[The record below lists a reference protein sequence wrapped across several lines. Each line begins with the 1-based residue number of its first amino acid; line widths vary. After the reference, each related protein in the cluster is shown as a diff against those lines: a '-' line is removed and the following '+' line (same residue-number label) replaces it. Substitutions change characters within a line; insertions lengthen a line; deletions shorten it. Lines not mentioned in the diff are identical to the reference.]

1 MTWLTAR
8 VWPYLAAV
16 GAILAAAW
24 GLVAYGSK
32 SASDGL
38 KIDAL
43 QKNQKS
49 QEAGR
54 NAVAKENRDTAGAS
68 KRDLVDRL
76 RDRDG
81 DWRM

>member
-24 GLVAYGSK
+24 GLLAYGRK
-32 SASDGL
+32 TGADGA

-43 QKNQKS
+43 QKNQKA

-54 NAVAKENRDTAGAS
+54 NAVAKENRETAGAS

-76 RDRDG
+76 RERDG
-81 DWRM
+81 EWM

>member
-8 VWPYLAAV
+8 VWAYLAAV

-24 GLVAYGSK
+24 GLVAYGRK
-32 SASDGL
+32 TGADGA

-54 NAVAKENRDTAGAS
+54 NAVAKEKRETAGAS
-68 KRDLVDRL
+68 NADIVKRL
-76 RDRDG
+76 RDRG
-81 DWRM
+81 W